1 MSVSSRERFLR
12 QVKELH
18 RLWTLSTDD
27 LTVEQMNHRE
37 RDGVLPIAFTLLHYV
52 RGEDR
57 LICQAVL
64 DEPTLWEAGNWAER
78 IGGNPIDIRR
88 GTKIVEAETAT
99 IGNAATWKDYQNTVF
114 THTESVLASLSDEDF
129 EADKY
134 SERARA
140 LPGELRRPGGER
152 RRSAADVGP
161 AALGHLPARHPP
173 SRRARPRPRADRSE
187 RRELTDSMA
196 RRRTA
201 PPRR

>member
-1 MSVSSRERFLR
+1 MSVSGHERFLR

-18 RLWTLSTDD
+18 RLWNLSTDD

-57 LICQAVL
+57 LMCQSVL

-78 IGGNPIDIRR
+78 IGGNSLDIRR

-114 THTESVLASLSDEDF
+114 MHTESVLASLTDEQF
-129 EADKY
+129 E
-134 SERARA
+134 SEKFPSTPEHLQASFVGRVVNDGEGVPLSVLLHSVIFQHGIRHLGELDHARA
-140 LPGELRRPGGER
+140 LIGLKGV
-152 RRSAADVGP
+152 S
-161 AALGHLPARHPP
+161 
-173 SRRARPRPRADRSE
+173 
-187 RRELTDSMA
+187 
-196 RRRTA
+196 
-201 PPRR
+201 